1 MRLIFAVLLTLGTLN
16 ASELSSVEKLN
27 KEYDGFKLGA
37 IFENKKANV
46 IDNKSINYNKYL
58 IDNKTVVVTDKKE
71 NRVVVIRKRYKDIK
85 KSELKSFVSS
95 LIYKNGEPTV
105 VAHEKIVY
113 WIYDSNGKKYT
124 QEDILKFKDEV
135 SNKQFLST
143 LLKGTTKSF
152 KPYVM
157 IKLQSSVD
165 IFDKNDTNRA
175 DVDIIYS
182 FAKYLKEHG
191 K

>member
-165 IFDKNDTNRA
+165 IFDKNHTNRA